1 MEAIL
6 EPILHVDM
14 DAFFVEVERLDDS
27 ALVGVPVIVGGGGD
41 RGVVAAA
48 SYEARRHGVHSA
60 MPMAR
65 ARRLCPQVRVI
76 PPEHGKY
83 RAKSRQVFSILESF
97 TPRVEAVSVDEAFL
111 DISGLRRHYPTGIAV
126 ATAIRDRVASEAR
139 LPSSVGVATSKFVA
153 KLASEAAK
161 PDGQLVV
168 PASGELEFLHPLP
181 VRALWGVGEATF
193 AALEGLGVRTIGE
206 LAATSR
212 EAVIR
217 RLGEAVGAHLWEL
230 AWARDPRPVVTGGH
244 PKSISVEE
252 TYERDLTIAD
262 EIDQAL
268 FAQSERVARRL
279 RKAGFAARTISIK
292 VRLTDFTT
300 MTRSHTF
307 DAPID
312 LTSDIYKSVARL
324 LGRVARDGRPV
335 RLLGVGATGLV
346 PALEPRQMPFDAE
359 TTRSLTEASD
369 RVRARFGDSA
379 INPARVVEKP
389 Q

>member
-1 MEAIL
+1 MEAIV
-6 EPILHVDM
+6 ESILHVDM
-14 DAFFVEVERLDDS
+14 DAFFVEVERLDDA
-27 ALVGVPVIVGGGGD
+27 ALAGVPVIVGGGGN

-65 ARRLCPQVRVI
+65 ARRLCPQARVV

-83 RAKSRQVFSILESF
+83 RAKSREVFSILESF
-97 TPRVEAVSVDEAFL
+97 TPRVEGISVDEAFL
-111 DISGLRRHYPTGIAV
+111 DISGLRRHYPSGAAV
-126 ATAIRDRVASEAR
+126 ATAIRNRVESEAG
-139 LPSSVGVATSKFVA
+139 LPSSVGAATSKFVA

-161 PDGQLVV
+161 PNGQLVV
-168 PASGELEFLHPLP
+168 PAGKELEFLHPLP

-193 AALEGLGVRTIGE
+193 AALEGLGVHTIGE
-206 LAATSR
+206 LAETPQ
-212 EAVIR
+212 EAVVR

-230 AWARDPRPVVTGGH
+230 AWARDPRPVETGGN

-252 TYERDLTIAD
+252 TYERDLIAAD

-268 FAQSERVARRL
+268 FTQSERVARRL
-279 RKAGFAARTISIK
+279 RKAGFVARTISIK
-292 VRLTDFTT
+292 VRFTDFTT
-300 MTRSHTF
+300 VTRSHTF
-307 DAPID
+307 EAPVD
-312 LTSDIYKSVARL
+312 LTSDIYHSVRRL
-324 LGRVARDGRPV
+324 LARVARDGRPV
-335 RLLGVGATGLV
+335 RLLGVGGAGLV

-369 RVRARFGDSA
+369 RIRARFGDDA
-379 INPARVVEKP
+379 VRPARVVEER